1 MPDPGIRDI
10 DESWLRVAAG
20 LARELSGPDDVPVA
34 AIVVSAEGDLLA
46 RAGNRREAEGDPTAH
61 AEVVAL
67 RLAARRL
74 GTWRLAGATLYV
86 TLEPCPMCAGAAV
99 NARVDRIVFGAWNP
113 DYGACGSAWDLPRDR
128 RLAHRPEVVG
138 GICADACSELVR
150 EFFLVRRS
158 PGEGG

>member
-1 MPDPGIRDI
+1 M
-10 DESWLRVAAG
+10 SWLR
-20 LARELSGPDDVPVA
+20 LAVDLALELSGPEDVPVA
-34 AIVVSAEGDLLA
+34 ALVVSAEGDLLA
-46 RAGNRREAEGDPTAH
+46 RAGNRREADGDPTAH

-67 RLAARRL
+67 RNAARRF
-74 GTWRLAGATLYV
+74 GTWRLTGTTLYV

-138 GICADACSELVR
+138 GVSADACSELVR
-150 EFFLVRRS
+150 GFFTPRRS
-158 PGEGG
+158 PGEGE